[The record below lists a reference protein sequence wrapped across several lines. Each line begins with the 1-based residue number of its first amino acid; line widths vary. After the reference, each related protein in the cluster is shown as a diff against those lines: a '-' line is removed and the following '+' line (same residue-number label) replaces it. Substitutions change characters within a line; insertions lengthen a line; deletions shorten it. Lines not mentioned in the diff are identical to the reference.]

1 MCLFNFTKLTK
12 EQKKKSN
19 QKTAG
24 VLILANGVEVLEKEW
39 FSDVKGEIEC

>member
-1 MCLFNFTKLTK
+1 MPFQFHEMNKRA
-12 EQKKKSN
+12 KKKSN